1 MAEET
6 KAKASVLLT
15 GIDELSPKLGALRVK
30 VDDFKKNLE
39 QTGLGKL
46 DISGLF
52 KGGSVITPFVDGIKS
67 AAAFQGKLA
76 EVSETAK
83 TVDLPETPKA
93 AAQNMNVFSASMEKV
108 SAAVDAALVPA
119 VGALVVGLEPML
131 TQVGSLLADNPKL
144 VEGLAAGAIA
154 FSAMQAAVT
163 GMTQVMDVMSMVLKT
178 NPIMLIAMGIAVA
191 AGLIVANWTPISAF
205 FTGLWES
212 VKNAGAS
219 AMATLRSVLDWRP
232 LEALAALWEPVTGFF
247 SGIWDKVKVVTAPVI
262 DFFKSVFSWSP
273 AGLILENWGPLTG
286 LFSAIWELLKA
297 LSVPVMAFLRN
308 LFDFSPMQM
317 INSAWGGVVRFFEPM
332 FSGLR
337 KAAQTAKEFLVS
349 LFDFSPMQMINS
361 AWGGVVGFFEPMFSG
376 LRKVAQPAKDFL
388 VSLFD
393 FSPMQMITSAW
404 GGVVAYFQPVW
415 TTLQS
420 AVQSTRDTLRA
431 LFDFF
436 PMEMITSA
444 WGGVVGFFEPIWT
457 ALQTSVQQVKG
468 FFTGLFEWSPLEQ
481 IAQYWQPIGEVF
493 SALWGVVLA
502 LSAPVVDFLH
512 GLFEWKPLDQIIE
525 SWGPIVGWFGEL
537 WQKLQTVIAP
547 IKELFDGGFAGLIAK
562 VTGKVETLTEAQRQT
577 NAEGKGELAPAFFG
591 ASPKPEGGSALQGGS
606 LPQSSGALIQQSA
619 ANNRTQLEGGLT
631 VRFENAPAGLRTD
644 QPQTNQPGLALSS
657 RIGYR
662 SLSMGGSNELA

>member
-1 MAEET
+1 MADEEKKT
-6 KAKASVLLT
+6 PKPVLIT

-30 VDDFKKNLE
+30 VESFKNNLE

-52 KGGSVITPFVDGIKS
+52 KGGSVITPFVEGIKS
-67 AAAFQGKLA
+67 AAAFQGKLSA
-76 EVSETAK
+76 VSDTAK
-83 TVDLPETPKA
+83 TVDLPAAPKIA
-93 AAQNMNVFSASMEKV
+93 TQNMNVFSASMEKV
-108 SAAVDAALVPA
+108 SASVDAALVPA
-119 VGALVVGLEPML
+119 VGALVVGLEPVL
-131 TQVGSLLADNPKL
+131 TQVGSLLADNPQL

-154 FSAMQAAVT
+154 FSAMQTAVT

-205 FTGLWES
+205 FTGMWEG

-219 AMATLRSVLDWRP
+219 AMATLRSILDWRP
-232 LEALAALWEPVTGFF
+232 LAALAALWEPVTGFF
-247 SGIWDKVKVVTAPVI
+247 SGVWDKVKAVTAPVT
-262 DFFKSVFSWSP
+262 DFLQSVFSWSP
-273 AGLILENWGPLTG
+273 AGMIMENWGPLTG
-286 LFSAIWELLKA
+286 LFSAIWELLEA

-317 INSAWGGVVRFFEPM
+317 ITDAWGGVVTFFEPM
-332 FSGLR
+332 F
-337 KAAQTAKEFLVS
+337 
-349 LFDFSPMQMINS
+349 
-361 AWGGVVGFFEPMFSG
+361 
-376 LRKVAQPAKDFL
+376 
-388 VSLFD
+388 
-393 FSPMQMITSAW
+393 
-404 GGVVAYFQPVW
+404 
-415 TTLQS
+415 TTLRS
-420 AVQSTRDTLRA
+420 AVQSTRDILRT

-436 PMEMITSA
+436 PMEMLTSA
-444 WGGVVGFFEPIWT
+444 WGGIVGFFEPIWM
-457 ALQTSVQQVKG
+457 ALQTSVQRVRG

-493 SALWGVVLA
+493 SAIWGVVLA

-512 GLFEWKPLDQIIE
+512 SLFEWKPLDQIIE
-525 SWGPIVGWFGEL
+525 SWGPITEWFGEL

-562 VTGKVETLTEAQRQT
+562 VTGKVETLTQAQRQT

-591 ASPKPEGGSALQGGS
+591 ASPAPAGNGTLQSGS
-606 LPQSSGALIQQSA
+606 LPQTSSALIQQSA

-631 VRFENAPAGLRTD
+631 VRFENAPAGLRTE
-644 QPQTNQPGLALSS
+644 QPQSNQPGLAVSS

-662 SLSMGGSNELA
+662 SLSMGGSQ

>member
-83 TVDLPETPKA
+83 TVDLPDTPKA

-154 FSAMQAAVT
+154 FSAMQTAVT

-205 FTGLWES
+205 FTGLWEG

-219 AMATLRSVLDWRP
+219 AMVTLRSVLDWQP

-273 AGLILENWGPLTG
+273 AGMILENWGPLTG

-332 FSGLR
+332 FSSLR
-337 KAAQTAKEFLVS
+337 KAAQPAKE
-349 LFDFSPMQMINS
+349 
-361 AWGGVVGFFEPMFSG
+361 
-376 LRKVAQPAKDFL
+376 FL

-404 GGVVAYFQPVW
+404 GGVIAYFQPVW

-420 AVQSTRDTLRA
+420 AVQSTRETLRA

-562 VTGKVETLTEAQRQT
+562 VTGKVETLTQAQRQT

-591 ASPKPEGGSALQGGS
+591 ASPKAEGGSALQGGS

>member
-1 MAEET
+1 MADEEKKT
-6 KAKASVLLT
+6 PKPVLIT
-15 GIDELSPKLGALRVK
+15 GIDELSPKLGALRMK
-30 VDDFKKNLE
+30 VESFKNNLE

-52 KGGSVITPFVDGIKS
+52 NGGSVITPFVDGIKS
-67 AAAFQGKLA
+67 AAAFQGKLS
-76 EVSETAK
+76 EVSDTAK
-83 TVDLPETPKA
+83 TVDLPA
-93 AAQNMNVFSASMEKV
+93 APTAATQNMNVLSASMQKV

-154 FSAMQAAVT
+154 FSAMQTAVT
-163 GMTQVMDVMSMVLKT
+163 GMTQVMDVMSIVLKT

-205 FTGLWES
+205 FTGMWEG
-212 VKNAGAS
+212 VKNIGAS

-232 LEALAALWEPVTGFF
+232 LAALAALWEPVTGFF
-247 SGIWDKVKVVTAPVI
+247 SAIWDKVTVVTAPVI
-262 DFFKSVFSWSP
+262 DFFKSVFAWSP
-273 AGLILENWGPLTG
+273 AGMIIENWGALTG
-286 LFSAIWELLKA
+286 LFSAIWELLEA

-317 INSAWGGVVRFFEPM
+317 ITDAWGGVVTFFEPM
-332 FSGLR
+332 F
-337 KAAQTAKEFLVS
+337 
-349 LFDFSPMQMINS
+349 
-361 AWGGVVGFFEPMFSG
+361 
-376 LRKVAQPAKDFL
+376 
-388 VSLFD
+388 
-393 FSPMQMITSAW
+393 
-404 GGVVAYFQPVW
+404 

-420 AVQSTRDTLRA
+420 AVQSTRDILRT

-436 PMEMITSA
+436 PMEMLTSA
-444 WGGVVGFFEPIWT
+444 WGGVVGFFEPIWM
-457 ALQTSVQQVKG
+457 ALQTSVQRVRG
-468 FFTGLFEWSPLEQ
+468 FFTSLFEWSPLEQ

-512 GLFEWKPLDQIIE
+512 SLFEWKPLDQIIE
-525 SWGPIVGWFGEL
+525 SWGPITEWFGEL

-547 IKELFDGGFAGLIAK
+547 IKELFEGGFAGLIAK

-577 NAEGKGELAPAFFG
+577 NAEGKGELAPAFFA
-591 ASPKPEGGSALQGGS
+591 ASPAPAGNGTLQSGS
-606 LPQSSGALIQQSA
+606 LPQTSSGLIQQSA

-631 VRFENAPAGLRTD
+631 VRFENAPAGLRTE
-644 QPQTNQPGLALSS
+644 QPQTNQPGLAVSS

-662 SLSMGGSNELA
+662 SLSMGGSQ

>member
-83 TVDLPETPKA
+83 TVDLPDTPKA

-154 FSAMQAAVT
+154 FSAMQTAVT

-178 NPIMLIAMGIAVA
+178 NPIMLIAMGVALA

-205 FTGLWES
+205 FTGLWEG

-232 LEALAALWEPVTGFF
+232 LDALAALWEPVTGFF
-247 SGIWDKVKVVTAPVI
+247 SGIWDKVKAVTAPVI

-317 INSAWGGVVRFFEPM
+317 IDSAWGGVVRFFEPM
-332 FSGLR
+332 FSSLR
-337 KAAQTAKEFLVS
+337 KAAQPAKE
-349 LFDFSPMQMINS
+349 
-361 AWGGVVGFFEPMFSG
+361 
-376 LRKVAQPAKDFL
+376 FL

-420 AVQSTRDTLRA
+420 AVQITRDTLRA

-444 WGGVVGFFEPIWT
+444 WGGVVGFFDPIWT

-591 ASPKPEGGSALQGGS
+591 ASAKSEGGSALQGGS

>member
-1 MAEET
+1 MADEEKKT
-6 KAKASVLLT
+6 PKPVLIT
-15 GIDELSPKLGALRVK
+15 GIDELSPKLGALRMK
-30 VDDFKKNLE
+30 VESFKNNLE

-52 KGGSVITPFVDGIKS
+52 NGGSVITPFVDGIKS
-67 AAAFQGKLA
+67 AAAFQGKLS
-76 EVSETAK
+76 EVSDTAK
-83 TVDLPETPKA
+83 TVDLPA
-93 AAQNMNVFSASMEKV
+93 APTAATQNMNVFSASMQKV

-154 FSAMQAAVT
+154 FSAMQTAVT
-163 GMTQVMDVMSMVLKT
+163 GMTQVMDVMSIVLKT

-205 FTGLWES
+205 FTGMWEG

-232 LEALAALWEPVTGFF
+232 LAALAALWEPVTGFF
-247 SGIWDKVKVVTAPVI
+247 SAIWDKVTVVTAPVI
-262 DFFKSVFSWSP
+262 DFFKSVFAWSP
-273 AGLILENWGPLTG
+273 AGMIIENWGPLTG

-317 INSAWGGVVRFFEPM
+317 ITDAWGGVLTFFEPM
-332 FSGLR
+332 F
-337 KAAQTAKEFLVS
+337 
-349 LFDFSPMQMINS
+349 
-361 AWGGVVGFFEPMFSG
+361 
-376 LRKVAQPAKDFL
+376 
-388 VSLFD
+388 
-393 FSPMQMITSAW
+393 
-404 GGVVAYFQPVW
+404 

-420 AVQSTRDTLRA
+420 AVQSTRDILRT

-436 PMEMITSA
+436 PMEMLTSA
-444 WGGVVGFFEPIWT
+444 WGGVVGFFEPIWM
-457 ALQTSVQQVKG
+457 ALQTSVQRVRG
-468 FFTGLFEWSPLEQ
+468 FFTSLFEWSPLEQ

-512 GLFEWKPLDQIIE
+512 SLFEWKPLDQIIE
-525 SWGPIVGWFGEL
+525 SWGPITEWFGEL

-577 NAEGKGELAPAFFG
+577 NAEGKGELAPAFFA
-591 ASPKPEGGSALQGGS
+591 ASPAPAGNGTLQSGS
-606 LPQSSGALIQQSA
+606 LPQTSSALIQQSA

-631 VRFENAPAGLRTD
+631 VRFENAPAGLRTE
-644 QPQTNQPGLALSS
+644 QPQTNQPGLAVSS

-662 SLSMGGSNELA
+662 SLSMGGSQ

>member
-1 MAEET
+1 MADEEKKEKT
-6 KAKASVLLT
+6 SVLLT

-30 VDDFKKNLE
+30 VESFKKNLE

-67 AAAFQGKLA
+67 AAAFQGKLT

-108 SAAVDAALVPA
+108 SAAVDTALVPA
-119 VGALVVGLEPML
+119 VGALVVGLEPVL

-154 FSAMQAAVT
+154 FSAMQTAVT
-163 GMTQVMDVMSMVLKT
+163 GATQVFDVMSMVLKT

-205 FTGLWES
+205 FTGLWEG

-247 SGIWDKVKVVTAPVI
+247 SGIWDKVKAVTAPVI

-297 LSVPVMAFLRN
+297 LSVPVMSFLKG
-308 LFDFSPMQM
+308 LFDWTPLGM
-317 INSAWGGVVRFFEPM
+317 IINNWGAITGFFASIWAALQP
-332 FSGLR
+332 
-337 KAAQTAKEFLVS
+337 AAQAIKDFFGT
-349 LFDFSPMQMINS
+349 LFDYSPLGMIVNN
-361 AWGGVVGFFEPMFSG
+361 WGAIV
-376 LRKVAQPAKDFL
+376 
-388 VSLFD
+388 
-393 FSPMQMITSAW
+393 T
-404 GGVVAYFQPVW
+404 
-415 TTLQS
+415 
-420 AVQSTRDTLRA
+420 
-431 LFDFF
+431 
-436 PMEMITSA
+436 
-444 WGGVVGFFEPIWT
+444 FFEPIWAT
-457 ALQTSVQQVKG
+457 LQASAQQVKS
-468 FFTGLFEWSPLEQ
+468 FFQSLFEWSPLEQ
-481 IAQYWQPIGEVF
+481 IAQYWQPISEVF
-493 SALWGVVLA
+493 SALWGVVQALA
-502 LSAPVVDFLH
+502 APVLEFLH
-512 GLFEWKPLDQIIE
+512 NMFEWTPLGQIIKN
-525 SWGPIVGWFGEL
+525 WGPITEWFGEL

-562 VTGKVETLTEAQRQT
+562 VTGKVETLTQAQRQT

-591 ASPKPEGGSALQGGS
+591 ASSKPEGGSALQGGS

-631 VRFENAPAGLRTD
+631 VRFENAPVGLRTD

-662 SLSMGGSNELA
+662 SLSAGGSNELA

>member
-1 MAEET
+1 MADEE
-6 KAKASVLLT
+6 KKIPKPVLIT

-30 VDDFKKNLE
+30 VESFKNNLE

-52 KGGSVITPFVDGIKS
+52 KGGSVITPFVEGIKS
-67 AAAFQGKLA
+67 AAAFQGKLS
-76 EVSETAK
+76 EVSDTAK
-83 TVDLPETPKA
+83 TVELPAAPTA

-108 SAAVDAALVPA
+108 SASVDAALVPA
-119 VGALVVGLEPML
+119 VGALVVGLEPVL
-131 TQVGSLLADNPKL
+131 TQFGSLLADNPQL

-154 FSAMQAAVT
+154 FSAMQTAV
-163 GMTQVMDVMSMVLKT
+163 GGATQVFDVMSMVLKT

-205 FTGLWES
+205 FTEMWEG

-219 AMATLRSVLDWRP
+219 AMATLRSILDWRP
-232 LEALAALWEPVTGFF
+232 MAALAALWEPVTGFF
-247 SGIWDKVKVVTAPVI
+247 SGVWDKVKAVIAPVT
-262 DFFKSVFSWSP
+262 DFLQSVFSWSP
-273 AGLILENWGPLTG
+273 AGMIIENWGPLTG

-317 INSAWGGVVRFFEPM
+317 ITDAWGGVVTFFEPM
-332 FSGLR
+332 F
-337 KAAQTAKEFLVS
+337 
-349 LFDFSPMQMINS
+349 
-361 AWGGVVGFFEPMFSG
+361 
-376 LRKVAQPAKDFL
+376 
-388 VSLFD
+388 
-393 FSPMQMITSAW
+393 
-404 GGVVAYFQPVW
+404 

-420 AVQSTRDTLRA
+420 AVQSTRDIVRT

-436 PMEMITSA
+436 PMEMLTSA
-444 WGGVVGFFEPIWT
+444 WGGIVGFFEPIWM
-457 ALQTSVQQVKG
+457 ALQTSVQRVRG
-468 FFTGLFEWSPLEQ
+468 FFTSLFEWSPLEQ

-493 SALWGVVLA
+493 SAIWGVVLA

-525 SWGPIVGWFGEL
+525 SWGPITEWFGEL

-547 IKELFDGGFAGLIAK
+547 IKELFEGGFAGLIAK

-577 NAEGKGELAPAFFG
+577 NAEGKGELAPAFFAANPAPVG
-591 ASPKPEGGSALQGGS
+591 NGTLQSGS
-606 LPQSSGALIQQSA
+606 LPQTSSALIQQSA

-631 VRFENAPAGLRTD
+631 VRFENAPAGLRTE
-644 QPQTNQPGLALSS
+644 QPQTNQPGLAVSS

-662 SLSMGGSNELA
+662 SLSMGGSQ

>member
-1 MAEET
+1 MADEEKKT
-6 KAKASVLLT
+6 PKPVLIT
-15 GIDELSPKLGALRVK
+15 GIDELSPKLGALRMK
-30 VDDFKKNLE
+30 VESFKNNLE

-52 KGGSVITPFVDGIKS
+52 NGGSVITPFVDGIKS
-67 AAAFQGKLA
+67 AAAFQGKLS
-76 EVSETAK
+76 EVSDTAK
-83 TVDLPETPKA
+83 TVDLPA
-93 AAQNMNVFSASMEKV
+93 APTAATQNMNVFSASMQKV

-154 FSAMQAAVT
+154 FSAMQTAVT
-163 GMTQVMDVMSMVLKT
+163 GMTQVMDVMSIVLKT

-205 FTGLWES
+205 FTGMWEG

-232 LEALAALWEPVTGFF
+232 LAALAALWEPVTGFF
-247 SGIWDKVKVVTAPVI
+247 SAIWDKVTVVTAPVI
-262 DFFKSVFSWSP
+262 DFFKSVFAWSP
-273 AGLILENWGPLTG
+273 AGMIIENWGPLTG

-317 INSAWGGVVRFFEPM
+317 ITDAWGGVLTFFEPM
-332 FSGLR
+332 F
-337 KAAQTAKEFLVS
+337 
-349 LFDFSPMQMINS
+349 
-361 AWGGVVGFFEPMFSG
+361 
-376 LRKVAQPAKDFL
+376 
-388 VSLFD
+388 
-393 FSPMQMITSAW
+393 
-404 GGVVAYFQPVW
+404 

-420 AVQSTRDTLRA
+420 AVQSTRDILRT

-436 PMEMITSA
+436 PMEMLTSA
-444 WGGVVGFFEPIWT
+444 WGGVVGFFEPIWM
-457 ALQTSVQQVKG
+457 ALQTSVQRVRG
-468 FFTGLFEWSPLEQ
+468 FFTSLFEWSPLEQ

-512 GLFEWKPLDQIIE
+512 SLFEWKPLDQIIE
-525 SWGPIVGWFGEL
+525 SWGPITEWFGEL

-577 NAEGKGELAPAFFG
+577 NAEGKGELAPAFFA
-591 ASPKPEGGSALQGGS
+591 ASPAPAGNGTLQSGS
-606 LPQSSGALIQQSA
+606 LPQTSSALIQQSA
-619 ANNRTQLEGGLT
+619 ANNRTQLQGGLT
-631 VRFENAPAGLRTD
+631 VRFENAPAGLRTE
-644 QPQTNQPGLALSS
+644 QPQTNQPGLAVSS

-662 SLSMGGSNELA
+662 SLSMGGSQ

>member
-1 MAEET
+1 MADEEKKT
-6 KAKASVLLT
+6 PKPVLIT
-15 GIDELSPKLGALRVK
+15 GIDELSPKLGALRMK
-30 VDDFKKNLE
+30 VESFKNNLE

-52 KGGSVITPFVDGIKS
+52 NGGSVITPFVDGIKS
-67 AAAFQGKLA
+67 AAAFQGKLS
-76 EVSETAK
+76 EVSDTAK
-83 TVDLPETPKA
+83 TVDLPATPTA
-93 AAQNMNVFSASMEKV
+93 ATQNMNVFSASMQKV

-154 FSAMQAAVT
+154 FSAMQTAVT

-205 FTGLWES
+205 FTGMWEG

-232 LEALAALWEPVTGFF
+232 LAALAALWEPVTGFF
-247 SGIWDKVKVVTAPVI
+247 SGVWDKVMAVTAPVI
-262 DFFKSVFSWSP
+262 DFFKSVFAWSP
-273 AGLILENWGPLTG
+273 AGMIIENWGPLTG
-286 LFSAIWELLKA
+286 LFSAIWELLEA

-317 INSAWGGVVRFFEPM
+317 ITDAWGGVVTFFEPM
-332 FSGLR
+332 F
-337 KAAQTAKEFLVS
+337 
-349 LFDFSPMQMINS
+349 
-361 AWGGVVGFFEPMFSG
+361 
-376 LRKVAQPAKDFL
+376 
-388 VSLFD
+388 
-393 FSPMQMITSAW
+393 
-404 GGVVAYFQPVW
+404 

-420 AVQSTRDTLRA
+420 AVQSTRDILRT

-436 PMEMITSA
+436 PMEMLTSA
-444 WGGVVGFFEPIWT
+444 WGGVVGFFEPIWM
-457 ALQTSVQQVKG
+457 ALQTSVQRVRG
-468 FFTGLFEWSPLEQ
+468 FFTSLFEWSPLEQ

-512 GLFEWKPLDQIIE
+512 SLFEWKPLDQIIE
-525 SWGPIVGWFGEL
+525 SWGPITEWFGEL
-537 WQKLQTVIAP
+537 WQKLRTVIAP

-577 NAEGKGELAPAFFG
+577 NAEGKGELAPAFFA
-591 ASPKPEGGSALQGGS
+591 ASPAPGNGTLQSGS
-606 LPQSSGALIQQSA
+606 LPQTSSALIQQSA

-644 QPQTNQPGLALSS
+644 QPQTNQPGLAVSS

-662 SLSMGGSNELA
+662 SLSMGGSQ

>member
-1 MAEET
+1 MADEEKKT
-6 KAKASVLLT
+6 PKPVLIT

-30 VDDFKKNLE
+30 VESFKNNLE

-52 KGGSVITPFVDGIKS
+52 KGGSVITPFVEGIKS
-67 AAAFQGKLA
+67 AAAFQGKLS
-76 EVSETAK
+76 EVSDTAK
-83 TVDLPETPKA
+83 TVDLPAAPKIA
-93 AAQNMNVFSASMEKV
+93 TQNMNVFSASMEKV
-108 SAAVDAALVPA
+108 SASVDAALVPA
-119 VGALVVGLEPML
+119 VGALVVGLEPVL
-131 TQVGSLLADNPKL
+131 TQVGSLLADNPQL

-154 FSAMQAAVT
+154 FSAMQTAVT

-205 FTGLWES
+205 FTGMWES

-219 AMATLRSVLDWRP
+219 AMATLRSILDWRP
-232 LEALAALWEPVTGFF
+232 LAALAALWEPVTGFF
-247 SGIWDKVKVVTAPVI
+247 SGVWDKVKAVTAPVT
-262 DFFKSVFSWSP
+262 DFLQSVFSWSP
-273 AGLILENWGPLTG
+273 AGMIMNNWGPLTG
-286 LFSAIWELLKA
+286 LFSAIWELLEA

-317 INSAWGGVVRFFEPM
+317 ITDAWGGVVTFFEPM
-332 FSGLR
+332 F
-337 KAAQTAKEFLVS
+337 
-349 LFDFSPMQMINS
+349 
-361 AWGGVVGFFEPMFSG
+361 
-376 LRKVAQPAKDFL
+376 
-388 VSLFD
+388 
-393 FSPMQMITSAW
+393 
-404 GGVVAYFQPVW
+404 
-415 TTLQS
+415 TTLRS
-420 AVQSTRDTLRA
+420 AVQSTRDILRT

-436 PMEMITSA
+436 PMEMLTSA
-444 WGGVVGFFEPIWT
+444 WGGIVGFFEPIWM
-457 ALQTSVQQVKG
+457 ALQTSVQRVRG

-493 SALWGVVLA
+493 SAIWGVVLA

-512 GLFEWKPLDQIIE
+512 SLFEWKPLEQIIE
-525 SWGPIVGWFGEL
+525 SWGPITEWFGEL

-562 VTGKVETLTEAQRQT
+562 VTGKVETLTQAQRQT

-591 ASPKPEGGSALQGGS
+591 ASPASTGNGTLQSGS
-606 LPQSSGALIQQSA
+606 LPQTSSALIQQSA

-631 VRFENAPAGLRTD
+631 VRFENAPAGLRTE
-644 QPQTNQPGLALSS
+644 QPQSNQPGLAVSS

-662 SLSMGGSNELA
+662 SLSMGGSQ

>member
-1 MAEET
+1 MADEEKKT
-6 KAKASVLLT
+6 PKPVLIT
-15 GIDELSPKLGALRVK
+15 GIDELSPKLGALRMK
-30 VDDFKKNLE
+30 VESFKNNLE

-52 KGGSVITPFVDGIKS
+52 NGGSVITPFVDGIKS
-67 AAAFQGKLA
+67 AAAFQGKLS
-76 EVSETAK
+76 EVSDTAK
-83 TVDLPETPKA
+83 TVDLPA
-93 AAQNMNVFSASMEKV
+93 APTAATQNMNVFSASMQKV

-154 FSAMQAAVT
+154 FSAMQTAVT
-163 GMTQVMDVMSMVLKT
+163 GMTQVMDVMSIVLKT

-205 FTGLWES
+205 FTGMWEG
-212 VKNAGAS
+212 VKNAGAR
-219 AMATLRSVLDWRP
+219 AMATLRLVLDWRP
-232 LEALAALWEPVTGFF
+232 LAAMAALWEPVTEFF
-247 SGIWDKVKVVTAPVI
+247 SAIWDKVMAVTAPVI
-262 DFFKSVFSWSP
+262 DFFKSVFAWSP
-273 AGLILENWGPLTG
+273 AGMIIENWGPLTG

-297 LSVPVMAFLRN
+297 LGVPVMAFLRN

-317 INSAWGGVVRFFEPM
+317 ITDAWGGVVTFFEPM
-332 FSGLR
+332 L
-337 KAAQTAKEFLVS
+337 
-349 LFDFSPMQMINS
+349 
-361 AWGGVVGFFEPMFSG
+361 
-376 LRKVAQPAKDFL
+376 
-388 VSLFD
+388 
-393 FSPMQMITSAW
+393 
-404 GGVVAYFQPVW
+404 

-420 AVQSTRDTLRA
+420 AVQSTRDILRT

-436 PMEMITSA
+436 PMEMLTSA
-444 WGGVVGFFEPIWT
+444 WGGVVGFFEPIWM
-457 ALQTSVQQVKG
+457 ALQTSVQRVRG
-468 FFTGLFEWSPLEQ
+468 FFTSLFEWSPLEQ

-512 GLFEWKPLDQIIE
+512 SLFEWKPLDQIIE
-525 SWGPIVGWFGEL
+525 SWGPITEWFGEL

-577 NAEGKGELAPAFFG
+577 NAEGKGELAPAFFA
-591 ASPKPEGGSALQGGS
+591 ASPAPAGNGTLQSGS
-606 LPQSSGALIQQSA
+606 LPQTSSALIQQSA
-619 ANNRTQLEGGLT
+619 ANNRTQLQGGLT
-631 VRFENAPAGLRTD
+631 VRFENAPAGLRTE
-644 QPQTNQPGLALSS
+644 QPQTNQPGLAVSS

-662 SLSMGGSNELA
+662 SLSMGGSQ

>member
-1 MAEET
+1 MADEEKKT
-6 KAKASVLLT
+6 PKPVLIT
-15 GIDELSPKLGALRVK
+15 GIDELSPKLGALRMK
-30 VDDFKKNLE
+30 VESFKNNLE

-52 KGGSVITPFVDGIKS
+52 NGGSVITPFVDGIKS
-67 AAAFQGKLA
+67 AAAFQGKLS
-76 EVSETAK
+76 EVSDTAK
-83 TVDLPETPKA
+83 TVDLPATPTA
-93 AAQNMNVFSASMEKV
+93 ATQNMNVFSASMQKV

-154 FSAMQAAVT
+154 FSAMQTAVT

-205 FTGLWES
+205 FTGMWEG

-232 LEALAALWEPVTGFF
+232 LAALAALWEPVTGFF
-247 SGIWDKVKVVTAPVI
+247 SAIWDKVTVVTAPVI
-262 DFFKSVFSWSP
+262 DFFKSVFAWSP
-273 AGLILENWGPLTG
+273 AGMIIENWGPLTG
-286 LFSAIWELLKA
+286 LFSAIWELLEA

-317 INSAWGGVVRFFEPM
+317 ITDAWGGVVTFFEPM
-332 FSGLR
+332 F
-337 KAAQTAKEFLVS
+337 
-349 LFDFSPMQMINS
+349 
-361 AWGGVVGFFEPMFSG
+361 
-376 LRKVAQPAKDFL
+376 
-388 VSLFD
+388 
-393 FSPMQMITSAW
+393 
-404 GGVVAYFQPVW
+404 

-420 AVQSTRDTLRA
+420 AVQSTRDILRT

-436 PMEMITSA
+436 PMEMLTSA
-444 WGGVVGFFEPIWT
+444 WGGVVGFFEPIWM
-457 ALQTSVQQVKG
+457 ALQTSVQRVRG
-468 FFTGLFEWSPLEQ
+468 FFTSLFEWSPLEQ
-481 IAQYWQPIGEVF
+481 IAQYWQPISEVF

-512 GLFEWKPLDQIIE
+512 SLFEWKPLDQIIE
-525 SWGPIVGWFGEL
+525 SWGPITEWFGEL

-577 NAEGKGELAPAFFG
+577 NAEGKGELAPAFFA
-591 ASPKPEGGSALQGGS
+591 ASPAPGNGTLQSGS
-606 LPQSSGALIQQSA
+606 LPQTSSALIQQSA

-644 QPQTNQPGLALSS
+644 QPQTNQPGLAVSS

-662 SLSMGGSNELA
+662 SLSMGGSQ

>member
-1 MAEET
+1 MADEEKKT
-6 KAKASVLLT
+6 PKPVLIT
-15 GIDELSPKLGALRVK
+15 GIDELSPKLGALRMK
-30 VDDFKKNLE
+30 VESFKNNLE

-52 KGGSVITPFVDGIKS
+52 NGGSVITPFVDGIKS
-67 AAAFQGKLA
+67 ATAFQGKLS
-76 EVSETAK
+76 EVSDTAK
-83 TVDLPETPKA
+83 TVDLPA
-93 AAQNMNVFSASMEKV
+93 APTAATQNMNVFSASMQKV

-154 FSAMQAAVT
+154 FSAMQTAVT
-163 GMTQVMDVMSMVLKT
+163 GMTQVMDVMSIVLKT

-205 FTGLWES
+205 FTGMWEG

-232 LEALAALWEPVTGFF
+232 LAALAALWEPVTGFF
-247 SGIWDKVKVVTAPVI
+247 SAIWDKVTVVTAPVI
-262 DFFKSVFSWSP
+262 DFFKSVFAWSP
-273 AGLILENWGPLTG
+273 AGMIIENWGALTG
-286 LFSAIWELLKA
+286 LFSAIWELLEA

-317 INSAWGGVVRFFEPM
+317 ITDAWGGVVTFFEPM
-332 FSGLR
+332 F
-337 KAAQTAKEFLVS
+337 
-349 LFDFSPMQMINS
+349 
-361 AWGGVVGFFEPMFSG
+361 
-376 LRKVAQPAKDFL
+376 
-388 VSLFD
+388 
-393 FSPMQMITSAW
+393 
-404 GGVVAYFQPVW
+404 

-420 AVQSTRDTLRA
+420 AVQSTRDILRT

-436 PMEMITSA
+436 PMEMLTSA
-444 WGGVVGFFEPIWT
+444 WGGVVGFFEPIWM
-457 ALQTSVQQVKG
+457 ALQTSVQRVRG
-468 FFTGLFEWSPLEQ
+468 FFTSLFEWSPLEQ

-512 GLFEWKPLDQIIE
+512 SLFEWKPLDQIIE
-525 SWGPIVGWFGEL
+525 SWGPITEWFGEL

-577 NAEGKGELAPAFFG
+577 NAEGKGELAPAFFA
-591 ASPKPEGGSALQGGS
+591 ASPAPAGNGALQSGS
-606 LPQSSGALIQQSA
+606 LPQTSSALIQQSA

-631 VRFENAPAGLRTD
+631 VRFENAPAGLRTE
-644 QPQTNQPGLALSS
+644 QPQTNQPGLAVSS

-662 SLSMGGSNELA
+662 SLSMGGSQ

>member
-76 EVSETAK
+76 EVNESAK
-83 TVDLPETPKA
+83 AVDLPTAPKA
-93 AAQNMNVFSASMEKV
+93 AAQNMNVLSASMEKV

-154 FSAMQAAVT
+154 FSAMQTAVT

-205 FTGLWES
+205 FTGLWEG

-232 LEALAALWEPVTGFF
+232 LEAMAALWEPVTGFF
-247 SGIWDKVKVVTAPVI
+247 SGIWDKVKAVTAPVI

-273 AGLILENWGPLTG
+273 AGMILENWGPLTG

-297 LSVPVMAFLRN
+297 LSVPVISFLKG
-308 LFDFSPMQM
+308 LFDWTPLGM
-317 INSAWGGVVRFFEPM
+317 IINNWGAITGFFASIWAALQP
-332 FSGLR
+332 
-337 KAAQTAKEFLVS
+337 AAQAIKDFFGT
-349 LFDFSPMQMINS
+349 LFDYSPLGMIINN
-361 AWGGVVGFFEPMFSG
+361 WGAIV
-376 LRKVAQPAKDFL
+376 
-388 VSLFD
+388 
-393 FSPMQMITSAW
+393 T
-404 GGVVAYFQPVW
+404 
-415 TTLQS
+415 
-420 AVQSTRDTLRA
+420 
-431 LFDFF
+431 
-436 PMEMITSA
+436 
-444 WGGVVGFFEPIWT
+444 FFEPIWAT
-457 ALQTSVQQVKG
+457 LQASAQQVKS
-468 FFTGLFEWSPLEQ
+468 FFQSLFEWSPLEQ
-481 IAQYWQPIGEVF
+481 IAQYWQPISEVF
-493 SALWGVVLA
+493 SALWGVVQALA
-502 LSAPVVDFLH
+502 APVLEFLH
-512 GLFEWKPLDQIIE
+512 NMFEWTPLGQIIKN
-525 SWGPIVGWFGEL
+525 WGPITEWFGEL

-591 ASPKPEGGSALQGGS
+591 ASPKSEGGSALQGGS

-619 ANNRTQLEGGLT
+619 VNNRTQLEGGLT

-662 SLSMGGSNELA
+662 SLSAGGSNELA

>member
-1 MAEET
+1 MADEEKKT
-6 KAKASVLLT
+6 PKPVLIT
-15 GIDELSPKLGALRVK
+15 GIDELSPKLGALRMK
-30 VDDFKKNLE
+30 VESFKNNLE

-52 KGGSVITPFVDGIKS
+52 NGGSVITPFVDGIKS
-67 AAAFQGKLA
+67 AAAFQGKLS
-76 EVSETAK
+76 EVSDTAK
-83 TVDLPETPKA
+83 TVDLPA
-93 AAQNMNVFSASMEKV
+93 APTAATQNMNVFSASMQKV

-154 FSAMQAAVT
+154 FSAMQTAVT

-205 FTGLWES
+205 FTGMWEG
-212 VKNAGAS
+212 VKNIGAS

-232 LEALAALWEPVTGFF
+232 LAALAALWEPVTGFF
-247 SGIWDKVKVVTAPVI
+247 SAIWDKVTVVTAPVI
-262 DFFKSVFSWSP
+262 DFFKSVFAWSP
-273 AGLILENWGPLTG
+273 AGMIIENWGPLTG
-286 LFSAIWELLKA
+286 LFSAIWELLEA

-317 INSAWGGVVRFFEPM
+317 ITDAWGGVVTFFEPM
-332 FSGLR
+332 F
-337 KAAQTAKEFLVS
+337 
-349 LFDFSPMQMINS
+349 
-361 AWGGVVGFFEPMFSG
+361 
-376 LRKVAQPAKDFL
+376 
-388 VSLFD
+388 
-393 FSPMQMITSAW
+393 
-404 GGVVAYFQPVW
+404 

-420 AVQSTRDTLRA
+420 AVQSTRDILCT

-436 PMEMITSA
+436 PMEMLTSA
-444 WGGVVGFFEPIWT
+444 WGGVVGFFEPIWM
-457 ALQTSVQQVKG
+457 ALQTSVQRVRG
-468 FFTGLFEWSPLEQ
+468 FFTSLFEWSPLEQ

-512 GLFEWKPLDQIIE
+512 SLFEWKPLDQIIE
-525 SWGPIVGWFGEL
+525 SWGPITEWFGEL

-577 NAEGKGELAPAFFG
+577 NAEGKGELAPAFFA
-591 ASPKPEGGSALQGGS
+591 ASPAPAGNGTLQSGS
-606 LPQSSGALIQQSA
+606 LPQTSSALIQQSA

-631 VRFENAPAGLRTD
+631 VRFENAPAGLRTE
-644 QPQTNQPGLALSS
+644 QPQTNQPGLAVSS

-662 SLSMGGSNELA
+662 SLSMGGSQ

>member
-1 MAEET
+1 MADEEKKT
-6 KAKASVLLT
+6 AKPVLIT
-15 GIDELSPKLGALRVK
+15 GIDELSPKLGALRMK
-30 VDDFKKNLE
+30 VESFKNNLE

-52 KGGSVITPFVDGIKS
+52 NGGSVITPFVDGIKS
-67 AAAFQGKLA
+67 AAAFQGRLS
-76 EVSETAK
+76 EVSDTAK
-83 TVDLPETPKA
+83 TVDLPA
-93 AAQNMNVFSASMEKV
+93 APTAATQNMNVFSASMQKV

-154 FSAMQAAVT
+154 FSAMQTAVA

-178 NPIMLIAMGIAVA
+178 NPIMLIAMGIALA

-205 FTGLWES
+205 FTGMWEG

-232 LEALAALWEPVTGFF
+232 LAALAALWEPVTEFF
-247 SGIWDKVKVVTAPVI
+247 SAIWDKVMAVTAPVI
-262 DFFKSVFSWSP
+262 DFFKSVFAWSP
-273 AGLILENWGPLTG
+273 AGMIIENWGPLTG
-286 LFSAIWELLKA
+286 LFSAIWELLEA

-317 INSAWGGVVRFFEPM
+317 ITDAWGGVVTFFEPM
-332 FSGLR
+332 F
-337 KAAQTAKEFLVS
+337 
-349 LFDFSPMQMINS
+349 
-361 AWGGVVGFFEPMFSG
+361 
-376 LRKVAQPAKDFL
+376 
-388 VSLFD
+388 
-393 FSPMQMITSAW
+393 
-404 GGVVAYFQPVW
+404 

-420 AVQSTRDTLRA
+420 AVQSTRDILRT

-436 PMEMITSA
+436 PMEMLTSA
-444 WGGVVGFFEPIWT
+444 WGGVVGFFEPIWM
-457 ALQTSVQQVKG
+457 ALQTSVQRVRG
-468 FFTGLFEWSPLEQ
+468 FFTSLFEWSPLEQ

-512 GLFEWKPLDQIIE
+512 SLFEWKPLDQIIE
-525 SWGPIVGWFGEL
+525 SWGPVTEWFGEL

-577 NAEGKGELAPAFFG
+577 NAEGKGELAPAFFA
-591 ASPKPEGGSALQGGS
+591 ASPAPAGNGTLQSGS
-606 LPQSSGALIQQSA
+606 LPQTSSALIQQSA
-619 ANNRTQLEGGLT
+619 ANNRTQLQGGLT
-631 VRFENAPAGLRTD
+631 VRFENAPAGLRTE
-644 QPQTNQPGLALSS
+644 QPQTNQPGLAVSS

-662 SLSMGGSNELA
+662 SLSMGGSQ

>member
-1 MAEET
+1 MADEEQKT
-6 KAKASVLLT
+6 PKPVLIT

-30 VDDFKKNLE
+30 VESFKNNLE

-52 KGGSVITPFVDGIKS
+52 KGGSVITPFVEGIKS
-67 AAAFQGKLA
+67 AVAFQGKLND
-76 EVSETAK
+76 VSDTAK
-83 TVDLPETPKA
+83 TVELPAAPKA

-108 SAAVDAALVPA
+108 SASVDAALVPA
-119 VGALVVGLEPML
+119 VGALVVGLEPVL
-131 TQVGSLLADNPKL
+131 TQVGSLLADNPQL

-154 FSAMQAAVT
+154 FSAMQTAVA
-163 GMTQVMDVMSMVLKT
+163 GATQVFDVMSMVLKT

-205 FTGLWES
+205 FTGMWEG
-212 VKNAGAS
+212 VKNAGAG

-232 LEALAALWEPVTGFF
+232 LAALAALWEPVTGIF
-247 SGIWDKVKVVTAPVI
+247 SAIWDKVMVVTAPVI
-262 DFFKSVFSWSP
+262 DFFKSVFAWSP
-273 AGLILENWGPLTG
+273 AGMIIENWGPLTG
-286 LFSAIWELLKA
+286 LFAAIWELLKA

-317 INSAWGGVVRFFEPM
+317 ITE
-332 FSGLR
+332 
-337 KAAQTAKEFLVS
+337 
-349 LFDFSPMQMINS
+349 
-361 AWGGVVGFFEPMFSG
+361 
-376 LRKVAQPAKDFL
+376 
-388 VSLFD
+388 
-393 FSPMQMITSAW
+393 AW
-404 GGVVAYFQPVW
+404 GGVVAFFEPMF

-420 AVQSTRDTLRA
+420 AVQSTRDILRT

-436 PMEMITSA
+436 PMEMLTSA
-444 WGGVVGFFEPIWT
+444 WGGIVGFFEPIWM
-457 ALQTSVQQVKG
+457 ALQTSVQRVRG
-468 FFTGLFEWSPLEQ
+468 FFTSLFEWSPLEQ

-493 SALWGVVLA
+493 SAIWGVVLA

-525 SWGPIVGWFGEL
+525 SWGPVTEWFGEL

-562 VTGKVETLTEAQRQT
+562 VTGKVETLTQAQRQT
-577 NAEGKGELAPAFFG
+577 NAEGKGEFAPALFG
-591 ASPKPEGGSALQGGS
+591 ASPATAGNGTLQSGS

-619 ANNRTQLEGGLT
+619 INNRTQLEGGLT

-644 QPQTNQPGLALSS
+644 PPQTNQPGLAVAS

-662 SLSMGGSNELA
+662 SLSMGGSQ

>member
-1 MAEET
+1 MADEEKKT
-6 KAKASVLLT
+6 PKPVLIT
-15 GIDELSPKLGALRVK
+15 GIDELSPKLGALRMK
-30 VDDFKKNLE
+30 VESFKNNLE

-52 KGGSVITPFVDGIKS
+52 NGGSVITPFVDGIKS
-67 AAAFQGKLA
+67 AAALQGKLS
-76 EVSETAK
+76 EVSDTAK
-83 TVDLPETPKA
+83 TVDLPATPTA
-93 AAQNMNVFSASMEKV
+93 ATQNMNVFSASMQKV

-154 FSAMQAAVT
+154 FSAMQTAVT

-205 FTGLWES
+205 FTGMWEG

-232 LEALAALWEPVTGFF
+232 LAALAALWEPVTGFF
-247 SGIWDKVKVVTAPVI
+247 SAIWDEVTVVTAPVI
-262 DFFKSVFSWSP
+262 DFFKSVFAWSP
-273 AGLILENWGPLTG
+273 AGMIIENWGPLTG
-286 LFSAIWELLKA
+286 LFSAIWELLEA

-308 LFDFSPMQM
+308 LFDFSPMRM
-317 INSAWGGVVRFFEPM
+317 ITDAWGGVVTFFEPM
-332 FSGLR
+332 F
-337 KAAQTAKEFLVS
+337 
-349 LFDFSPMQMINS
+349 
-361 AWGGVVGFFEPMFSG
+361 
-376 LRKVAQPAKDFL
+376 
-388 VSLFD
+388 
-393 FSPMQMITSAW
+393 
-404 GGVVAYFQPVW
+404 

-420 AVQSTRDTLRA
+420 AVQSTRDILRT

-436 PMEMITSA
+436 PMEMLTSA
-444 WGGVVGFFEPIWT
+444 WGGIVGFFEPIWM
-457 ALQTSVQQVKG
+457 ALQTSVQRVRG
-468 FFTGLFEWSPLEQ
+468 FFTSLFEWSPLEQ

-525 SWGPIVGWFGEL
+525 SWGPITEWFGEL

-577 NAEGKGELAPAFFG
+577 NAEGKGELAPAFFA
-591 ASPKPEGGSALQGGS
+591 ASPAPAGNGALQSGS
-606 LPQSSGALIQQSA
+606 LPQTSSALIQQSA

-644 QPQTNQPGLALSS
+644 QPQTNQPGLAVSS

-662 SLSMGGSNELA
+662 SLSMGGSQ

>member
-30 VDDFKKNLE
+30 VESFKNNLE

-76 EVSETAK
+76 EVGDAAK
-83 TVDLPETPKA
+83 AVDLPATPKV

-154 FSAMQAAVT
+154 FSAMQTAVT

-191 AGLIVANWTPISAF
+191 AGLIYANWTPISAF
-205 FTGLWES
+205 FKGMWEG
-212 VKNAGAS
+212 VKNIGVS
-219 AMATLRSVLDWRP
+219 AMATLRSILDWRP
-232 LEALAALWEPVTGFF
+232 LDALAALWSPVAGFF
-247 SGIWDKVKVVTAPVI
+247 SGIWDKVKAVTAPVI
-262 DFFKSVFSWSP
+262 DFFKSVFSWTP
-273 AGLILENWGPLTG
+273 AGMILENWAPLTG
-286 LFSAIWELLKA
+286 LFSAIWDLLKA
-297 LSVPVMAFLRN
+297 LSVPVMAFLKG
-308 LFDFSPMQM
+308 LFDWTPLGM
-317 INSAWGGVVRFFEPM
+317 IINNWG
-332 FSGLR
+332 
-337 KAAQTAKEFLVS
+337 AIT
-349 LFDFSPMQMINS
+349 
-361 AWGGVVGFFEPMFSG
+361 GFFGS
-376 LRKVAQPAKDFL
+376 
-388 VSLFD
+388 
-393 FSPMQMITSAW
+393 
-404 GGVVAYFQPVW
+404 
-415 TTLQS
+415 
-420 AVQSTRDTLRA
+420 
-431 LFDFF
+431 
-436 PMEMITSA
+436 
-444 WGGVVGFFEPIWT
+444 IWT
-457 ALQTSVQQVKG
+457 ALQPAAQAIKDFFGTLFDYSPLGMIVNNWGSIVAFFEPVWAALQASAQQIKG
-468 FFTGLFEWSPLEQ
+468 FFQSLFEWSPLEQ
-481 IAQYWQPIGEVF
+481 IAMYWQPISEVF
-493 SALWGVVLA
+493 SALWGVVQALA
-502 LSAPVVDFLH
+502 APVLEFLH
-512 GLFEWKPLDQIIE
+512 NMFEWTPLGQIIKN
-525 SWGPIVGWFGEL
+525 WGPITEWFGEL

-562 VTGKVETLTEAQRQT
+562 VTGKVETFTEAQRQT

-591 ASPKPEGGSALQGGS
+591 VTPQAAGNGALQSGS

-619 ANNRTQLEGGLT
+619 INNRTQLEGGLT

-644 QPQTNQPGLALSS
+644 QPQSNQPGLALSS

-662 SLSMGGSNELA
+662 SLSAGGSNELA

>member
-1 MAEET
+1 MADEEKKVKT
-6 KAKASVLLT
+6 PVLIT
-15 GIDELSPKLGALRVK
+15 GIDELSPKLGALQARVEG
-30 VDDFKKNLE
+30 FKKNLE
-39 QTGLGKL
+39 QAGLGKL

-52 KGGSVITPFVDGIKS
+52 KGGSVVTPFVEGIKS
-67 AAAFQGKLA
+67 AAAFQGKLT
-76 EVSETAK
+76 EVSDTAK
-83 TVDLPETPKA
+83 AVDLPAAPNA

-131 TQVGSLLADNPKL
+131 TQFGSLLADNPKL

-154 FSAMQAAVT
+154 FSAMQTAVT

-191 AGLIVANWTPISAF
+191 AGLIYANWTPISAF
-205 FTGLWES
+205 FKGLWEG
-212 VKNAGAS
+212 VKNMGAS
-219 AMATLRSVLDWRP
+219 AMATLRSILDWRP
-232 LEALAALWEPVTGFF
+232 LDALAALWSPIAGFF
-247 SGIWDKVKVVTAPVI
+247 SGIWDKVKAVTAPVI
-262 DFFKSVFSWSP
+262 DFFKTVFSWTP
-273 AGLILENWGPLTG
+273 YGMILENWGPLTG

-317 INSAWGGVVRFFEPM
+317 ISSAWGGVVTYFEPM
-332 FSGLR
+332 F
-337 KAAQTAKEFLVS
+337 A
-349 LFDFSPMQMINS
+349 
-361 AWGGVVGFFEPMFSG
+361 G
-376 LRKVAQPAKDFL
+376 LRKVAQSTKEFF

-404 GGVVAYFQPVW
+404 GSVVAYFQPLW
-415 TTLQS
+415 AALQS
-420 AVQSTRDTLRA
+420 AVQSTREALRT

-444 WGGVVGFFEPIWT
+444 WGGVVGFFEPIWM

-468 FFTGLFEWSPLEQ
+468 FFTSLFEWSPLEQ

-493 SALWGVVLA
+493 SALWDVLLA

-512 GLFEWKPLDQIIE
+512 TLFEWKPLDQIIE
-525 SWGPIVGWFGEL
+525 SWGPITEWFGEL

-591 ASPKPEGGSALQGGS
+591 ATPQTSSTGALQGGS
-606 LPQSSGALIQQSA
+606 LPQSSSALIQQSA

-644 QPQTNQPGLALSS
+644 QPQSNQPGLALSS

-662 SLSMGGSNELA
+662 SLSAGGSNELA

>member
-67 AAAFQGKLA
+67 AAAFQGKLT

-154 FSAMQAAVT
+154 FSAMQTAVT

-205 FTGLWES
+205 FTGLWEG

-219 AMATLRSVLDWRP
+219 AMATLRTVLDWRP
-232 LEALAALWEPVTGFF
+232 LETLAALWEPVTGFF
-247 SGIWDKVKVVTAPVI
+247 SGIWDKVKAVTAPVI

-297 LSVPVMAFLRN
+297 LSVPVMSFLKG
-308 LFDFSPMQM
+308 LFDWTPLGMIINNWGAITGFFASIWAALQPAAQAIKDFFGTLFDYSPLGMLV
-317 INSAWGGVVRFFEPM
+317 NNWGSVVTFFEP
-332 FSGLR
+332 
-337 KAAQTAKEFLVS
+337 
-349 LFDFSPMQMINS
+349 
-361 AWGGVVGFFEPMFSG
+361 
-376 LRKVAQPAKDFL
+376 
-388 VSLFD
+388 
-393 FSPMQMITSAW
+393 
-404 GGVVAYFQPVW
+404 VW
-415 TTLQS
+415 
-420 AVQSTRDTLRA
+420 A
-431 LFDFF
+431 
-436 PMEMITSA
+436 
-444 WGGVVGFFEPIWT
+444 
-457 ALQTSVQQVKG
+457 ALQTSAQTIKS
-468 FFTGLFEWSPLEQ
+468 FFQSLFEWSPLEQ
-481 IAQYWQPIGEVF
+481 IAQYWQPISEVF
-493 SALWGVVLA
+493 SALWGVVQALA
-502 LSAPVVDFLH
+502 APVLEFLH
-512 GLFEWKPLDQIIE
+512 NMFEWTPLGQIIKN
-525 SWGPIVGWFGEL
+525 WGPITEWFGEL

-562 VTGKVETLTEAQRQT
+562 VTGKVETLTDAQRQT

-606 LPQSSGALIQQSA
+606 LPRSSGALIQQSA

-662 SLSMGGSNELA
+662 SLSAGGSNELA

>member
-1 MAEET
+1 MADEEKKT
-6 KAKASVLLT
+6 AKPVLIT
-15 GIDELSPKLGALRVK
+15 GIDELSPKLGALRMK
-30 VDDFKKNLE
+30 VESFKNNLE

-52 KGGSVITPFVDGIKS
+52 NGGSVITPFVDGIKS
-67 AAAFQGKLA
+67 AAAFQGRLS
-76 EVSETAK
+76 EVSDTAK
-83 TVDLPETPKA
+83 TVDLPA
-93 AAQNMNVFSASMEKV
+93 APTAATQNMNVFSASMQKV

-154 FSAMQAAVT
+154 FSAMQTAVA

-178 NPIMLIAMGIAVA
+178 NPIMLIAMGIALA

-205 FTGLWES
+205 FTGMWEG

-232 LEALAALWEPVTGFF
+232 LAALAALWEPVTGFF
-247 SGIWDKVKVVTAPVI
+247 SGVWDKVMAVTAPVI
-262 DFFKSVFSWSP
+262 DFFKSIFAWSP
-273 AGLILENWGPLTG
+273 AGMIIENWGALTG
-286 LFSAIWELLKA
+286 LFSAIWELLEA

-317 INSAWGGVVRFFEPM
+317 ITDAWGGVVTFFEPM
-332 FSGLR
+332 F
-337 KAAQTAKEFLVS
+337 
-349 LFDFSPMQMINS
+349 
-361 AWGGVVGFFEPMFSG
+361 
-376 LRKVAQPAKDFL
+376 
-388 VSLFD
+388 
-393 FSPMQMITSAW
+393 
-404 GGVVAYFQPVW
+404 

-420 AVQSTRDTLRA
+420 AVQSTRDILRT

-436 PMEMITSA
+436 PMEMLTSA
-444 WGGVVGFFEPIWT
+444 WGGVVGFFEPIWM
-457 ALQTSVQQVKG
+457 ALQTSVQRVRG
-468 FFTGLFEWSPLEQ
+468 FFTSLFEWSPLEQ

-512 GLFEWKPLDQIIE
+512 SLFEWKPLDQIIE
-525 SWGPIVGWFGEL
+525 SWGPITEWFGEL

-577 NAEGKGELAPAFFG
+577 NAEGKGELAPAFFA
-591 ASPKPEGGSALQGGS
+591 ASPAPAGNGTLQSGS
-606 LPQSSGALIQQSA
+606 LPQTSSALIQQSA
-619 ANNRTQLEGGLT
+619 ANNRTQLQGGLT
-631 VRFENAPAGLRTD
+631 VRFENAPAGLRTE
-644 QPQTNQPGLALSS
+644 QPQTNQPGLAVSS

-662 SLSMGGSNELA
+662 SLSMGGSQ

>member
-76 EVSETAK
+76 EVSEAAK

-154 FSAMQAAVT
+154 FSAMQTAVT

-205 FTGLWES
+205 FTGLWEG

-232 LEALAALWEPVTGFF
+232 LEALAVLWEPVTGFF

-273 AGLILENWGPLTG
+273 AGMILENWGPLTG

-297 LSVPVMAFLRN
+297 LSVPMMAFLRN
-308 LFDFSPMQM
+308 
-317 INSAWGGVVRFFEPM
+317 
-332 FSGLR
+332 
-337 KAAQTAKEFLVS
+337 
-349 LFDFSPMQMINS
+349 
-361 AWGGVVGFFEPMFSG
+361 
-376 LRKVAQPAKDFL
+376 
-388 VSLFD
+388 LFD

-562 VTGKVETLTEAQRQT
+562 VTGKVETLTQAQRQT

-591 ASPKPEGGSALQGGS
+591 ASSKPEGGSALQGGS
-606 LPQSSGALIQQSA
+606 LPQSSSALIQQSA

-662 SLSMGGSNELA
+662 SLSAGGSNELA

>member
-1 MAEET
+1 MADEEKKT
-6 KAKASVLLT
+6 PKPVLIT
-15 GIDELSPKLGALRVK
+15 GIDELSPKLGALRMK
-30 VDDFKKNLE
+30 VESFKNNLE

-46 DISGLF
+46 DVSGLF
-52 KGGSVITPFVDGIKS
+52 NGGSVITPFVDGIKS
-67 AAAFQGKLA
+67 AAAFQGKLS
-76 EVSETAK
+76 EVSDTAK
-83 TVDLPETPKA
+83 TVDLPA
-93 AAQNMNVFSASMEKV
+93 APTAATQNMNVFSASMQKV

-154 FSAMQAAVT
+154 FSAMQTAVT

-178 NPIMLIAMGIAVA
+178 NPIMLIAVGIAVA

-205 FTGLWES
+205 FTGMWEG

-232 LEALAALWEPVTGFF
+232 LAALAALWEPVTGFF
-247 SGIWDKVKVVTAPVI
+247 SAIWDKVMAVTAPVI
-262 DFFKSVFSWSP
+262 DFFKSVFAWSP
-273 AGLILENWGPLTG
+273 AGMIIENWGPLTG

-317 INSAWGGVVRFFEPM
+317 ITDAWGGVVTFFEPM
-332 FSGLR
+332 F
-337 KAAQTAKEFLVS
+337 
-349 LFDFSPMQMINS
+349 
-361 AWGGVVGFFEPMFSG
+361 
-376 LRKVAQPAKDFL
+376 
-388 VSLFD
+388 
-393 FSPMQMITSAW
+393 
-404 GGVVAYFQPVW
+404 

-420 AVQSTRDTLRA
+420 AVQSTRDILRT

-436 PMEMITSA
+436 PMEMLTSA
-444 WGGVVGFFEPIWT
+444 WGGVVGFFEPIWM
-457 ALQTSVQQVKG
+457 ALQTSVQRVRG
-468 FFTGLFEWSPLEQ
+468 FFTSLFEWSPLEQ

-512 GLFEWKPLDQIIE
+512 SLFEWKPLDQIIE
-525 SWGPIVGWFGEL
+525 SWGPITEWFGEL

-577 NAEGKGELAPAFFG
+577 NAEGKGELAPAFFA
-591 ASPKPEGGSALQGGS
+591 ASPAPAGNGTLQSGS
-606 LPQSSGALIQQSA
+606 LPQTSSALIQQSA
-619 ANNRTQLEGGLT
+619 ANNRTQLQGGLT
-631 VRFENAPAGLRTD
+631 VRFENAPAGLRTE
-644 QPQTNQPGLALSS
+644 QPQTNQPGLAVSS

-662 SLSMGGSNELA
+662 SLSMGGSQ

>member
-1 MAEET
+1 MADEEKKT
-6 KAKASVLLT
+6 PKPVLIT
-15 GIDELSPKLGALRVK
+15 GIDELSPKLGVLRMK
-30 VDDFKKNLE
+30 VESFKNNLE

-52 KGGSVITPFVDGIKS
+52 NGGSVITPFVDGIKS
-67 AAAFQGKLA
+67 AAAFQGRLS
-76 EVSETAK
+76 EVSDTAK
-83 TVDLPETPKA
+83 TVDLPA
-93 AAQNMNVFSASMEKV
+93 APIAATQNMNVFSASMQKV

-154 FSAMQAAVT
+154 FSAMQTAVT

-205 FTGLWES
+205 FTGMWEG
-212 VKNAGAS
+212 VKNIGAS
-219 AMATLRSVLDWRP
+219 AMATLRSALDWRP
-232 LEALAALWEPVTGFF
+232 LAALAALWEPVTGFF
-247 SGIWDKVKVVTAPVI
+247 SAIWDKVTVVTAPVI
-262 DFFKSVFSWSP
+262 DFFKSVFAWSP
-273 AGLILENWGPLTG
+273 AGMIIENWGPLTG
-286 LFSAIWELLKA
+286 LFSAIWELLEA

-317 INSAWGGVVRFFEPM
+317 ISDAWGGVVTFFEPM
-332 FSGLR
+332 F
-337 KAAQTAKEFLVS
+337 
-349 LFDFSPMQMINS
+349 
-361 AWGGVVGFFEPMFSG
+361 
-376 LRKVAQPAKDFL
+376 
-388 VSLFD
+388 
-393 FSPMQMITSAW
+393 
-404 GGVVAYFQPVW
+404 

-420 AVQSTRDTLRA
+420 AVQSIRDILRT

-436 PMEMITSA
+436 PMEMLTSA
-444 WGGVVGFFEPIWT
+444 WGGVVGFFEPIWM
-457 ALQTSVQQVKG
+457 ALQTYVQRVRG
-468 FFTGLFEWSPLEQ
+468 FFTSLFEWSPLEQ

-493 SALWGVVLA
+493 SALWSVVLA

-512 GLFEWKPLDQIIE
+512 SLFEWKPLDQIIE
-525 SWGPIVGWFGEL
+525 SWGPITEWFGEL

-577 NAEGKGELAPAFFG
+577 NAEGKGELAPAFFA
-591 ASPKPEGGSALQGGS
+591 ASPAPAGNGTLQSGS
-606 LPQSSGALIQQSA
+606 LPQTSSALIQQSA
-619 ANNRTQLEGGLT
+619 ANNRTQLQGGLT
-631 VRFENAPAGLRTD
+631 VRFENAPAGLRTE
-644 QPQTNQPGLALSS
+644 QPQTNQPGLAVSS

-662 SLSMGGSNELA
+662 SLSMGGSQ

>member
-1 MAEET
+1 MADEEKKT
-6 KAKASVLLT
+6 PKPVLIT
-15 GIDELSPKLGALRVK
+15 GIDELSPKLGALRMK
-30 VDDFKKNLE
+30 VESFKNNLE

-52 KGGSVITPFVDGIKS
+52 NGGSVITPFVDGIKS
-67 AAAFQGKLA
+67 AAAFQGKLS
-76 EVSETAK
+76 EVSDTAK
-83 TVDLPETPKA
+83 TVDLPA
-93 AAQNMNVFSASMEKV
+93 APTAATQNMNVFSASMQKV

-154 FSAMQAAVT
+154 FSAMQTAVT
-163 GMTQVMDVMSMVLKT
+163 GMTQVMDVMSIVLKT

-205 FTGLWES
+205 FTGMWEG
-212 VKNAGAS
+212 VKNIGAS

-232 LEALAALWEPVTGFF
+232 LAALAALWEPVTGFF
-247 SGIWDKVKVVTAPVI
+247 SAIWDKVTVVTAPVI
-262 DFFKSVFSWSP
+262 DFFKSVFAWSP
-273 AGLILENWGPLTG
+273 AGMIIENWGPLTG
-286 LFSAIWELLKA
+286 LFSAIWELLEA

-317 INSAWGGVVRFFEPM
+317 ITDAWGGVVTFFEPM
-332 FSGLR
+332 F
-337 KAAQTAKEFLVS
+337 
-349 LFDFSPMQMINS
+349 
-361 AWGGVVGFFEPMFSG
+361 
-376 LRKVAQPAKDFL
+376 
-388 VSLFD
+388 
-393 FSPMQMITSAW
+393 
-404 GGVVAYFQPVW
+404 

-420 AVQSTRDTLRA
+420 AVQSTRDILRT

-436 PMEMITSA
+436 PMEMLTSA
-444 WGGVVGFFEPIWT
+444 WGGVVGFFEPIWM
-457 ALQTSVQQVKG
+457 ALQTSVQRVRG
-468 FFTGLFEWSPLEQ
+468 FFTSLFEWSPLEQ

-512 GLFEWKPLDQIIE
+512 SLFEWKPLDQIIE
-525 SWGPIVGWFGEL
+525 SWGPITEWFGEL

-547 IKELFDGGFAGLIAK
+547 IKELFDGGFAGLIAN

-577 NAEGKGELAPAFFG
+577 NAEGKGELAPAFFA
-591 ASPKPEGGSALQGGS
+591 ASPAPAGNGTLQSGS
-606 LPQSSGALIQQSA
+606 LPQTSSALIQQSA

-631 VRFENAPAGLRTD
+631 VRFENAPAGLRTE
-644 QPQTNQPGLALSS
+644 QPQTNQPGLAVSS

-662 SLSMGGSNELA
+662 SLSMGGSQ

>member
-154 FSAMQAAVT
+154 FSAMQTAVT

-205 FTGLWES
+205 FSGLWEG

-232 LEALAALWEPVTGFF
+232 LEALAALWEPVTAFF
-247 SGIWDKVKVVTAPVI
+247 SGIWDKVKAVTAPVI

-273 AGLILENWGPLTG
+273 AGMILENWGPLTG

-297 LSVPVMAFLRN
+297 LSVPVMSFLKG
-308 LFDFSPMQM
+308 LFDWTPLGMIINNWGAISGFFASIWAALQPAAQAIKDFFGSLFDYSPLGM
-317 INSAWGGVVRFFEPM
+317 IVNNWGAIVTFFEP
-332 FSGLR
+332 LW
-337 KAAQTAKEFLVS
+337 A
-349 LFDFSPMQMINS
+349 
-361 AWGGVVGFFEPMFSG
+361 
-376 LRKVAQPAKDFL
+376 
-388 VSLFD
+388 
-393 FSPMQMITSAW
+393 
-404 GGVVAYFQPVW
+404 
-415 TTLQS
+415 TLQAS
-420 AVQSTRDTLRA
+420 A
-431 LFDFF
+431 
-436 PMEMITSA
+436 
-444 WGGVVGFFEPIWT
+444 
-457 ALQTSVQQVKG
+457 QQVKS
-468 FFTGLFEWSPLEQ
+468 FFQSLFEWSPLEQ
-481 IAQYWQPIGEVF
+481 IAQYWQPISEVF
-493 SALWGVVLA
+493 SALWGVVQALA
-502 LSAPVVDFLH
+502 APVLEFLH
-512 GLFEWKPLDQIIE
+512 NMFEWTPLGQIIKN
-525 SWGPIVGWFGEL
+525 WGPITEWFGEL

-591 ASPKPEGGSALQGGS
+591 ASAKTEGGGALQGGS